1 MTKACL
7 SKFRSCDIAI
17 LSAAVADYTPVN
29 VEKQKIKKKDA
40 GLTLNLKPTTDI
52 AATLGKMKTASQL
65 VAGFSLETSDEIKNA
80 TGKMKQKNLDFIVL
94 NSLRDSGSGFD
105 TDTNRITIIDKYN
118 NIDKFELKSK
128 EDAARDILDKIVSM
142 IK

>member
-1 MTKACL
+1 
-7 SKFRSCDIAI
+7 
-17 LSAAVADYTPVN
+17 
-29 VEKQKIKKKDA
+29 
-40 GLTLNLKPTTDI
+40 
-52 AATLGKMKTASQL
+52 MKTVSQF
-65 VAGFSLETSDEIKNA
+65 VAGFALETGDEIKNA
-80 TGKMKQKNLDFIVL
+80 TGKLKLKNLDLIVL

-128 EDAARDILDKIVSM
+128 EAVARDILDKIISM